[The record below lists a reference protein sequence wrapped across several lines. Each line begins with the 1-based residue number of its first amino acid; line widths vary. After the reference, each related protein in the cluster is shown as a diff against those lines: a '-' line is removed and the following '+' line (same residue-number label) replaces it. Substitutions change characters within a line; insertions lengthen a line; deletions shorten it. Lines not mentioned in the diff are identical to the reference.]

1 MATYQN
7 ENLGWHAPAY
17 SEAHLQDFLEHR
29 TREQLSHLAGL
40 VAAEQARRAR
50 EVIKQGIARQRRERE
65 LRLARQ
71 REQGVHAPPKTL
83 HHLVTG
89 SSDATTPDVERGIA
103 AGADIDATD
112 GDRRTALWRAAERG
126 RTGTL
131 RALLDHGAD
140 INKDVTKKASPLHVA
155 VANNHTEAVRVL
167 VDAGADVTAG
177 EPPPLV
183 LACRVSYDAIV
194 RELVRGGAA
203 DTKRS
208 GYKEPNAIDEAIIA
222 DDLALV
228 KLLCDSEGSSAKYA
242 NLLYAVNF
250 RYYDMVEYLLA
261 GGADM

>member
-7 ENLGWHAPAY
+7 QNLGWHAPTY
-17 SEAHLQDFLEHR
+17 STAHLQDFLEHR

-40 VAAEQARRAR
+40 VAAEQAKRAR
-50 EVIKQGIARQRRERE
+50 EVIKQGIERQRRERE
-65 LRLARQ
+65 RRLATQ
-71 REQGVHAPPKTL
+71 REKCVHAPPKRL

-89 SSDATTPDVERGIA
+89 SSDATTADVERAIA

-112 GDRRTALWRAAERG
+112 SERRTALWWAAARG

-131 RALLDHGAD
+131 RALLEHGAD

-203 DTKRS
+203 DSKRS
-208 GYKEPNAIDEAIIA
+208 EYKEPNAIDEAIIA